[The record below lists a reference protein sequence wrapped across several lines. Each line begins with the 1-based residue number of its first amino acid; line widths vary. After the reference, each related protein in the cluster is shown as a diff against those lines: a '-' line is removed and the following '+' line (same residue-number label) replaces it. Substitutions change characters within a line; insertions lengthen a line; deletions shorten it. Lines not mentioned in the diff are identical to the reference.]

1 MYCNVVMSAR
11 EKLVNSTLKK
21 TKDNSDFLDQ
31 VFSKIY
37 KRDTFELLYILD
49 RSFSTYAK
57 FSEKLTFPTSW
68 YAHGSKKCW
77 FFGNFCVHTKWTVPS
92 IISFLGQ
99 FVYLDLA
106 KFRTTFLKPLPIL
119 HLFPCFHR
127 FSCFWYHLPRVSRVG
142 VGGSIAGVKTWKGV
156 RYSKMFRRR
165 ITYLDAWWTVT
176 PE

>member
-1 MYCNVVMSAR
+1 MI
-11 EKLVNSTLKK
+11 
-21 TKDNSDFLDQ
+21 FLIK
-31 VFSKIY
+31 FFPKFISKI
-37 KRDTFELLYILD
+37 LLNYFIFWIFHLV
-49 RSFSTYAK
+49 RTQNFRK
-57 FSEKLTFPTSW
+57 KLTFPTSW

-77 FFGNFCVHTKWTVPS
+77 FFGNFCVHIKWTFPS
-92 IISFLGQ
+92 IISFLVQ

-127 FSCFWYHLPRVSRVG
+127 FSSFWYHLPRVSRVG

-165 ITYLDAWWTVT
+165 IIYLDAWWPVT